1 MIEGILRF
9 AEWNVITREIVADA
23 FGLIHDV
30 DAVILP
36 FDILLRREIRIHGR
50 FAEIH
55 QTGNFLNRGMEGFQ
69 IGFTEILILNLGK
82 NRIPAQHAIPLE

>member
-1 MIEGILRF
+1 MIEGILRL
-9 AEWNVITREIVADA
+9 AERNVVAREIVADA

-36 FDILLRREIRIHGR
+36 FDIFLRREIRIHGR

-55 QTGNFLNRGMEGFQ
+55 LTGNFLNRGM
-69 IGFTEILILNLGK
+69 
-82 NRIPAQHAIPLE
+82 